1 MLAQNEV
8 TRSLRFVQSFGF
20 HLAHLD
26 VRQNSEHYQ
35 KALNGL
41 LYEPGFENKISPEKL
56 VDKAFILQ
64 EISQYR
70 PFAHSYTGS
79 TAETINVLG
88 YLSVLEC
95 HISNYGPNALGSM
108 IVSMTKKVD
117 DLFTFYLLARE
128 AGLYVKTENGP
139 ACQLPVVPLFETI
152 DDLHRAPAILDEFLA
167 HPVTRNTLQ
176 LQARRKGY
184 SKPVAEVMI
193 GYSDSN
199 KDGGILSSQWHL
211 YEAQHELAK
220 IGRKHGVDIRFFHG
234 KGGSISRGAGPMH
247 WFLKSLP
254 PDSLCGKLRLT
265 EQGETIERKYANKVN
280 AAFNIELLSSGTLR
294 NTLLN
299 THPYDEQLFE
309 LVSFMA
315 HESFE
320 SYNELTRHPNF
331 IRFFEQATP
340 IDAIET
346 SKIGSRPSRRTNQR
360 TLNDLRAIP
369 WVFSWTQSRANITSW
384 YGVGSTMK
392 LLKNQYPEKYG
403 LLKKLLVSHP
413 LVRYILT
420 NVDSGLAAT
429 DPEIIRLYASLVEE
443 ENVKNDIL
451 ELILNEYQLTKDL
464 LAELLEIPFQD
475 RRKNHFY
482 STQLRAIALD
492 LMHRIQVNTL
502 KSWREEKE
510 LENSANVKQQNII
523 LLKTINAV
531 ANALG
536 STG

>member
-1 MLAQNEV
+1 
-8 TRSLRFVQSFGF
+8 
-20 HLAHLD
+20 
-26 VRQNSEHYQ
+26 
-35 KALNGL
+35 
-41 LYEPGFENKISPEKL
+41 
-56 VDKAFILQ
+56 
-64 EISQYR
+64 
-70 PFAHSYTGS
+70 
-79 TAETINVLG
+79 
-88 YLSVLEC
+88 
-95 HISNYGPNALGSM
+95 
-108 IVSMTKKVD
+108 
-117 DLFTFYLLARE
+117 
-128 AGLYVKTENGP
+128 
-139 ACQLPVVPLFETI
+139 LFETI
-152 DDLHRAPAILDEFLA
+152 DDLHRAPAILNEFLA
-167 HPVTRNTLQ
+167 HPVTRNTLE
-176 LQARRKGY
+176 LLAERKGY
-184 SKPVAEVMI
+184 KKPVAEVMI

-220 IGRKHGVDIRFFHG
+220 IGQKHRIDIRFFHG

-254 PDSLCGKLRLT
+254 PHSLCGKLRLT

-280 AAFNIELLSSGTLR
+280 AAFNLELLTSGTLR

-299 THPYDEQLFE
+299 THPYDEQLFG

-315 HESFE
+315 HESFT
-320 SYNELTRHPNF
+320 SYNALTRHPNF

-360 TLNDLRAIP
+360 TLTDLRAIP

-384 YGVGSTMK
+384 YGVGSTLQ
-392 LLKNQYPEKYG
+392 LLKNQSPEKYS

-413 LVRYILT
+413 LLRYILT

-429 DPEIIRLYASLVEE
+429 DPEIIRFYASLVEE
-443 ENVKNDIL
+443 EPVKNDIL
-451 ELILNEYQLTKDL
+451 DLILNEYQLTQKL
-464 LAELLEIPFQD
+464 LAELLEKPFEE

-482 STQLRAIALD
+482 STRLRAVALD
-492 LMHRIQVNTL
+492 LMHQIQVNTL

-510 LENSANVKQQNII
+510 LENSANAKQQNII